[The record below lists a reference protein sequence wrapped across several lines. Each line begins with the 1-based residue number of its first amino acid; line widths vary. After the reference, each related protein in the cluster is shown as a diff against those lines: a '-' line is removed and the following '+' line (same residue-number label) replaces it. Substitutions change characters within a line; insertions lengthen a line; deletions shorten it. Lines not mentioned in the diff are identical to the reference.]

1 MPYCTYNLCRKPTA
15 ICFHE
20 LGVPQESI
28 LGPLIYLTYINDL
41 SKSEPE
47 LRYILFANNTITF
60 SADSQPHLSIITL
73 VNKWC
78 QAIKLVINYT
88 VLNTRQVIFQDSKK
102 TVNLEETLNMGQSL
116 LEINIETSINFK
128 SHLKSLRKKNLNFL

>member
-1 MPYCTYNLCRKPTA
+1 MTCYSHTNPIPEIIFFLIQIPTP
-15 ICFHE
+15 I
-20 LGVPQESI
+20 PI
-28 LGPLIYLTYINDL
+28 RLIPIQIPGFTKIHDN
-41 SKSEPE
+41 
-47 LRYILFANNTITF
+47 ILFANDTITYCT
-60 SADSQPHLSIITL
+60 DSQPHLSIITL

-88 VLNTRQVIFQDSKK
+88 VVNTRQVIFRDSKK